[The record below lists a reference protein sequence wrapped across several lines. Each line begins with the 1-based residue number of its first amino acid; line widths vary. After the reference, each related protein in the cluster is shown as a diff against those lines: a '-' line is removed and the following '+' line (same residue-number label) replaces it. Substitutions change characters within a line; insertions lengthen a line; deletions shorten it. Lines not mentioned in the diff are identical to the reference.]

1 MKEANK
7 PGGVKNMAQKGSA
20 TKQSSTKSKPRTAQG
35 QAELAQVV
43 AQLAVSAKKL
53 AQAADRLTEATLRNS
68 PTGKRQGEALGTPGE
83 SATDLAASGEHL
95 EPAEPTDLT
104 ALGDQAETV
113 DGSKDG

>member
-1 MKEANK
+1 MKKANK
-7 PGGVKNMAQKGSA
+7 PGGVKKPAQKGSA

-68 PTGKRQGEALGTPGE
+68 PTGKRQGEALRTPVDA
-83 SATDLAASGEHL
+83 ATDVPAAGEHL
-95 EPAEPTDLT
+95 QPAAPTDLT
-104 ALGDQAETV
+104 ELGDQAGTV
-113 DGSKDG
+113 